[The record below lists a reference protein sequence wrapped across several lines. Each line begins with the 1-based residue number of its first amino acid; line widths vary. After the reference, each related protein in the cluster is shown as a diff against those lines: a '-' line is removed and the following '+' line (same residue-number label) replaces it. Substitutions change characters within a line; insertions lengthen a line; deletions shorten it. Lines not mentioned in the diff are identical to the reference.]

1 MQVIIGIYLIYSAI
15 TGKGAAYK
23 DENIKKEKKDEFK
36 KMMRLF
42 CAIFGPIA
50 LAAGGFEYLKMMVL
64 SQVFYALFF
73 IGIVLLFIYVF
84 RITDR
89 PKKAPKK

>member
-1 MQVIIGIYLIYSAI
+1 MQIVIGLYLIYSAV

-36 KMMRLF
+36 KIMRLF

-50 LAAGGFEYLKMMVL
+50 LAAGGFEYAKMML
-64 SQVFYALFF
+64 FSQIFYGIFF
-73 IGIVLLFIYVF
+73 VGIVVLFIYVF
-84 RITDR
+84 RITER
-89 PKKAPKK
+89 PNKPAKK